1 MQGRYVRLI
10 SLLLLLGLSASVQAL
25 ELQRLSPKVGRPGSA
40 IHLQGRGFGDAI
52 GDLAVVIAP
61 RGGNTR
67 VHMAV
72 VNWSDKDI
80 LVRVPNGAPPGIYE
94 ISIVSPP
101 SRNPPVHST
110 ARPLSVLPSLKPE
123 GSAIPDAKAWRHP
136 DLQPNPRTAPQPP
149 QGAPVSK
156 PDPGFRLEP
165 ESSGRSVQAA
175 AAAGGVTACADPA
188 LTDLQ
193 VLHPQRNLDGSY
205 RFGLR
210 VQIRNLGSR
219 TLEAERG
226 QTRLTLRQ
234 GARLLRTGIW
244 PGPPMNGIRLEPGRG
259 LKLEIPLITLDPRQV
274 AQGVLAGIA
283 LRAEGAGDAARLDC
297 NPGNN
302 RFGID
307 GASLQQALGVR
318 P

>member
-1 MQGRYVRLI
+1 VR
-10 SLLLLLGLSASVQAL
+10 
-25 ELQRLSPKVGRPGSA
+25 
-40 IHLQGRGFGDAI
+40 
-52 GDLAVVIAP
+52 
-61 RGGNTR
+61 
-67 VHMAV
+67 
-72 VNWSDKDI
+72 
-80 LVRVPNGAPPGIYE
+80 
-94 ISIVSPP
+94 
-101 SRNPPVHST
+101 ST
-110 ARPLSVLPSLKPE
+110 AHPLSVLPPLKRD

-136 DLQPNPRTAPQPP
+136 DLKPSPKTTPQPP
-149 QGAPVSK
+149 QGAQTASK

-165 ESSGRSVQAA
+165 ESPGHADQAV
-175 AAAGGVTACADPA
+175 AAAGATACADPA

-234 GARLLRTGIW
+234 GARLLRTGTW

-259 LKLEIPLITLDPRQV
+259 LNLEIPFITLDPRQV
-274 AQGVLAGIA
+274 AQGLLAGIA
-283 LRAEGAGDAARLDC
+283 LRDGGAEDAARLDC

-307 GASLQQALGVR
+307 GASLQRALGIR

>member
-1 MQGRYVRLI
+1 MMYDRYARLI
-10 SLLLLLGLSASVQAL
+10 PLLLLLGLSVSVQAL

-40 IHLQGRGFGDAI
+40 IRLQGRGFGDAM

-61 RGGNTR
+61 RGGSTR

-80 LVRVPNGAPPGIYE
+80 LVRVPNGVTPGVYE

-101 SRNPPVHST
+101 SRNPPVRST
-110 ARPLSVLPSLKPE
+110 AHPLSVLPPLTRD

-136 DLQPNPRTAPQPP
+136 DLQPNPKMTPQPQ
-149 QGAPVSK
+149 QGASVSK
-156 PDPGFRLEP
+156 PDRGFRLEP
-165 ESSGRSVQAA
+165 ESSGRSDQAA
-175 AAAGGVTACADPA
+175 AAAATACADPA
-188 LTDLQ
+188 VTDLQ

-205 RFGLR
+205 RLGLR

-259 LKLEIPLITLDPRQV
+259 LNLEIPFITLDARQV
-274 AQGVLAGIA
+274 AQGLLAGIA
-283 LRAEGAGDAARLDC
+283 LRAEGAGDASLLDC

-307 GASLQQALGVR
+307 GASLQRALGIR